1 MQKVSMDKP
10 LDFKIDTFVMVQT
23 PCGSELALKVIKV
36 AGLKVTLQTGLK
48 FNIRKALKTLPHG
61 VYKIL
66 YTIEN
71 NPLKEICNEP
81 KKC

>member
-10 LDFKIDTFVMVQT
+10 LDFKLDSFVMVQT
-23 PCGSELALKVIKV
+23 PCGAELALKVLKV

-71 NPLKEICNEP
+71 TPKEICNEP